1 VNTQNTTAATLLPVG
16 EAIACAIELEQIG
29 SVYGEECLAAVKEA
43 LIRSR
48 SINWQ
53 SVIDAALGKWEQDR
67 CGESFITDALG
78 PDRPCTSRMVE
89 TFA

>member
-1 VNTQNTTAATLLPVG
+1 MNTQNTAAATLLPVG

-29 SVYGEECLAAVKEA
+29 SVYGSECLSAVKEA
-43 LIRSR
+43 LVRS
-48 SINWQ
+48 SDANWQ
-53 SVIDAALGKWEQDR
+53 SVIDAAVEKWERAR

-78 PDRPCTSRMVE
+78 PDRPCDSRMVE